1 MVPFGPVTQTPL
13 TTIPVDGRA
22 VRVTLHTA
30 HDGIELVGRLFF
42 AEQEWTNSG
51 IPDRGVLAGR
61 TLHEVE
67 RLARDLRPEELAQ
80 RYRRANAEKRRF
92 HGLRQLTLELL
103 RKVRYMNQVAVS
115 VRTGLLDGEA
125 ASQELDLTEEQLES
139 LVKQV
144 RHMAGIEG

>member
-30 HDGIELVGRLFF
+30 HDGIELAGRLFF

-61 TLHEVE
+61 TLHDVE
-67 RLARDLRPEELAQ
+67 RLARNLRPEELAQ

-125 ASQELDLTEEQLES
+125 ASQELDLTEAQMEA
-139 LVKQV
+139 LVRQV
-144 RHMAGIEG
+144 RRLAGIEG

>member
-61 TLHEVE
+61 TLHDVE
-67 RLARDLRPEELAQ
+67 RLARNLRPEELAQ

-125 ASQELDLTEEQLES
+125 ASQELEAQMEA
-139 LVKQV
+139 LVRQV
-144 RHMAGIEG
+144 RRLAGIEG